1 MDLNELKLK
10 YFLYRVDQACKE
22 IERTKYKSGGSA
34 YRHLQKAL
42 WICGY
47 VTNKNEIPLYEEMR
61 KVERE
66 LLDIVKMGI
75 KGDRTSVAE
84 YVVNESGVVKMPEG
98 AK

>member
-47 VTNKNEIPLYEEMR
+47 VTNKNEIP
-61 KVERE
+61 
-66 LLDIVKMGI
+66 
-75 KGDRTSVAE
+75 
-84 YVVNESGVVKMPEG
+84 P
-98 AK
+98 